1 MCVAGLMAQ
10 SCQDY
15 LDVVPESDIQTIEKT
30 FEQRSD
36 AYDWLRTC
44 YSMILEP
51 TTDFMYNPAFW
62 GTDEVVVDNYTRTNG
77 YGAYNNHAYVPG
89 VMIADGNQMA
99 QNPYADVWTDKSGF
113 YAAIRYC
120 NLFLEY
126 IDGVY
131 NMSADEK
138 QVWKG
143 EIEALK
149 AQYYFEL
156 MRRYGPFVLVPK
168 NIDAAASIAE
178 MLPTRATIDE
188 CVDATI
194 ELLDSAIV
202 RLPYMSQREYT
213 DYNYFS
219 KEGAVAL
226 KAMVLLYAA
235 SPLFNGN
242 QMITDFKNNKG
253 QQLLPAYDKERWHR
267 AALAADEALQIIAQ
281 SPGTPRHL
289 ISGSSD
295 RPTEMLNVMHDLE
308 LAHYNRDYSNSESL
322 LHYRDQGNEICR
334 FYHPYFLS
342 QYSNYYDY
350 YAEGGMA
357 ASMAAV
363 ESYYTEHGLPLSED
377 KQWMSSRYSMTQETD
392 DAYKN
397 VVPLGQDV
405 LSLHRRREPRFYAD
419 IAAHGTEW
427 YRKKYGGTWEALY
440 VDCRQGQMFGTT
452 SKTYDAT
459 IPQCISGY
467 YIKKFDRS
475 ETALR
480 SYFYNNQGELGNM
493 VFRLPDLLLASAEA
507 WNEYLDTPDS
517 RVYEPLNQVRRRAGI
532 PDVEEAWQSYA
543 RNPQKV
549 KTQAGMREIIRQ
561 EWNNEFM
568 FEGRRFWNLRRWLVA
583 HEYLNTPQYGWNIL
597 SSDEKRFFNNGN
609 GPIAVWKKRTF
620 VSPRDYFFPI
630 GSEEILISGVV
641 QNPGW
646 GSAN

>member
-1 MCVAGLMAQ
+1 MGVQ

-15 LDVVPESDIQTIEKT
+15 LDVVPEDDIQTIDKT
-30 FEQRSD
+30 FEQRND
-36 AYDWLRTC
+36 AYNWLRTC
-44 YSMILEP
+44 YSMILLQ
-51 TTDFMYNPAFW
+51 TSDIRYNPAYW
-62 GTDEVVVDNYTRTNG
+62 GTDEVVADNYTRNNG
-77 YGAYNNHAYVPG
+77 YGAYYNHAYIPG
-89 VMIADGNQMA
+89 IMIADGNQMV
-99 QNPYADVWTDKSGF
+99 QSPYADVWSNDTTF

-120 NLFLEY
+120 NLFLDH

-131 NMSADEK
+131 NMDRDEK
-138 QVWKG
+138 DVWRG

-156 MRRYGPFVLVPK
+156 MRRYGPIVLVPK
-168 NIDAAASIAE
+168 NIDAAASIDE
-178 MLPTRATIDE
+178 MLASRSPIDDVVNAT
-188 CVDATI
+188 V
-194 ELLDSAIV
+194 ELLDSAIQ
-202 RLPYMSQREYT
+202 RLPYMSQKEYT

-219 KEGAVAL
+219 KEGAAAL
-226 KAMVLLYAA
+226 KATVLLYAA

-242 QMITDFKNNKG
+242 SMLPNFVNNKG
-253 QQLLPAYDKERWHR
+253 QKLIPDYDKEKWHR
-267 AALAADEALQIIAQ
+267 AALAADEALEIIAA
-281 SPGTPRHL
+281 SGRRL

-295 RPTEMLNVMHDLE
+295 RPTSLLCTMRDLE
-308 LAHYNRDYSNSESL
+308 LSHYNYDYSNTESL
-322 LHYRDQGNEICR
+322 LHYRDQGYDPCM

-342 QYSNYYDY
+342 EYSAYYDY
-350 YAEGGMA
+350 YVEGGFG

-377 KQWMSSRYSMTQETD
+377 KQWMSSRYAMTQETD

-419 IAAHGTEW
+419 IVAHGTEW
-427 YRKKYGGTWEALY
+427 YRKKYGGSWEATY
-440 VDCRQGQMFGTT
+440 VDCRQGQMFGTA
-452 SKTYDAT
+452 SHTYDAT

-480 SYFYNNQGELGNM
+480 SYVYNNMGELANI
-493 VFRLPDLLLASAEA
+493 VLRIPDILLASAEA
-507 WNEYLDTPDS
+507 WNEYLDQPDE
-517 RVYEPLNQVRRRAGI
+517 RVYGPLNQVRERAGI
-532 PDVEEAWQSYA
+532 PDVEDAWATYA

-549 KTQAGMREIIRQ
+549 KTQAGMREIIHQ

-583 HEYLNTPQYGWNIL
+583 HEYFNTPQYGWNIL
-597 SSDEKRFFNNGN
+597 ASDEKRFFNNGN

-620 VSPRDYFFPI
+620 VAPRDYFFPI

-646 GSAN
+646 GSNQ